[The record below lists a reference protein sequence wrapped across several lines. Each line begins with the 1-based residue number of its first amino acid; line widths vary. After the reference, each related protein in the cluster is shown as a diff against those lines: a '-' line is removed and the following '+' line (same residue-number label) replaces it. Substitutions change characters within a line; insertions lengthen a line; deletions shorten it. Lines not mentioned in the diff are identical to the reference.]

1 MHKSS
6 QHPTCSWGTDVV
18 DCLKQGADLHMA
30 KPRSKRLWVAV
41 LSAGPCASLHLASDR
56 QPRCTPALSSTFLQ
70 VFDPF
75 ETGLW
80 LHCVLPYKRFV
91 FINAGAKS
99 GRTRRAPNFPRPK
112 MLILFAGLCLFLG
125 TSYHVAL
132 FHASLTLM
140 AYWVSHH
147 G

>member
-1 MHKSS
+1 M
-6 QHPTCSWGTDVV
+6 V
-18 DCLKQGADLHMA
+18 DCLKLGADLYMA
-30 KPRSKRLWVAV
+30 QPRSKRLWVAV
-41 LSAGPCASLHLASDR
+41 PSAGPCASLHLASER
-56 QPRCTPALSSTFLQ
+56 QPRCTPVLSSTFLQ

-80 LHCVLPYKRFV
+80 VHCVLLYKRFV